1 MFTLIDVKD
10 VEMWEKNGYFK
21 LWIMLDKIIKDRSII
36 YLQSTQLG
44 CKDVEIRKIKLVTS
58 V

>member
-1 MFTLIDVKD
+1 MLKMLRC
-10 VEMWEKNGYFK
+10 EKKNGYFK